1 MPVNTTHF
9 IQNHN
14 FVGKLKKEKCLIGIN
29 FKENSSKI
37 VTVSFNYVK

>member
-14 FVGKLKKEKCLIGIN
+14 FVGILKNEKCLIGIN

-37 VTVSFNYVK
+37 VKIGFNYVR